1 MVKKL
6 FSRLEKICNN
16 SLFKNNQKTNKIILL
31 EFHGWKVLHIIQ
43 GIISN
48 ILAKSNFSKI
58 IGYSLIH
65 NFENPKPNV
74 KLLENFKWIVGNI
87 FWIKTFGI
95 YKKMNV
101 NKIHKFTYSSY
112 DLNKSKKFINKL
124 YIKKIDKK
132 KILNLHIGKV
142 YVGDL
147 VYDSYLKMYNL
158 PTIDT
163 KDVHFI
169 NFLERFIAVFYCVQN
184 FIKKKNISNV
194 ICSHA
199 TYLEGLPLR
208 IASYKK
214 IKCFLVT
221 IEKIYQITKINPYA
235 NKEYLNFRKTF
246 SKLNKNNKSK
256 AVNLAKKKLKIR
268 LQGKLGDMLYL
279 TKTSYGKI
287 KKKRVLSNN
296 KKKKILIA
304 AHSFCDAPHAR
315 GKGLFNDF
323 YEWIIF
329 LFELSENSQF
339 DWYIKCHP
347 NYYEYFDNTV
357 KNLKELLKKYK
368 NVKWI
373 DPQTSN
379 SQIIKEGI
387 NLALTVD
394 GSIGI
399 EYPYFNIPVINASK
413 NNAHINY
420 KFNYHPK
427 NLSEYKDKII
437 NFYKLKNKIKH
448 NEIFECYF
456 MNFLYFKNNWFFSS
470 FDEVIKYHGGNFT
483 NLYKS
488 KKIYKYLND
497 NFNDNKLTVIVNA
510 FLKFYKTS
518 DYVLNY
524 KHFDRNIST
533 IIKDE
538 SKKLN

>member
-6 FSRLEKICNN
+6 FDRLNIICDDI
-16 SLFKNNQKTNKIILL
+16 LFKNKKKNKKIILL
-31 EFHGWKVLHIIQ
+31 EFHGWKALHIIQ
-43 GIISN
+43 GIIGN
-48 ILAKSNFSKI
+48 ILAKKNFSKI

-65 NFENPKPNV
+65 NFENLKTNR
-74 KLLENFKWIVGNI
+74 KLLKNFKWIVGNL

-101 NKIHKFTYSSY
+101 SKIHKFTYSRN
-112 DLNKSKKFINKL
+112 DLIRSKKFINKL
-124 YIKKIDKK
+124 YNKRLDKK
-132 KILNLHIGKV
+132 KILNLHINKI
-142 YVGDL
+142 YVGDIL
-147 VYDSYLKMYNL
+147 YDSYIKIYNR
-158 PTIDT
+158 PTVDPT
-163 KDVHFI
+163 TLHFM
-169 NFLERFIAVFYCVQN
+169 NFLKRFIAVFYCVES
-184 FIKKKNISNV
+184 FIKKENISDV

-208 IASYKK
+208 IASYNK
-214 IKCFLVT
+214 IKCFFVT
-221 IEKIYQITKINPYA
+221 IEKVYQITKVNLYA

-246 SKLNKNNKSK
+246 NNLSKKDKSK
-256 AVNLAKKKLKIR
+256 SIILAKKKLEIR

-279 TKTSYGKI
+279 TKSSYGKI
-287 KKKRVLSNN
+287 NKKRVLSRN

-329 LFELSENSQF
+329 LFELSEDSKF

-347 NYYEYFDNTV
+347 NFYEYFDDTV
-357 KNLKELLKKYK
+357 IILKELLKKYK

-373 DPQTSN
+373 EPQTSN
-379 SQIIKEGI
+379 SQLIKEGI
-387 NLALTVD
+387 DLALTVD

-399 EYPYFNIPVINASK
+399 EYPYFNIPVINASE

-420 KFNYHPK
+420 KFNYHPR
-427 NLSEYKDKII
+427 NLNEYENKIN
-437 NFYKLKNKIKH
+437 NFYKLKQKIKN

-470 FDEVIKYHGGNFT
+470 FDEVINYHGGNFT

-488 KKIYKYLND
+488 EKIYKYLND
-497 NFNDNKLTVIVNA
+497 NFDSNKLIEIVNA
-510 FLKFYKTS
+510 FLKFYKTK

-524 KHFDRNIST
+524 NHFDKNISA

-538 SKKLN
+538 LKKLN

>member
-1 MVKKL
+1 MVEKL
-6 FSRLEKICNN
+6 FNRLNKICND
-16 SLFKNNQKTNKIILL
+16 SLFKYKKKEQKIILL
-31 EFHGWKVLHIIQ
+31 EFHGWKALHIIQ

-48 ILAKSNFSKI
+48 ILAKKNFCKI

-65 NFENPKPNV
+65 NFERSKQNIKF
-74 KLLENFKWIVGNI
+74 LENFKWIIGNI

-95 YKKMNV
+95 YKKMNIK
-101 NKIHKFTYSSY
+101 KIHKFTYSGN
-112 DLNKSKKFINKL
+112 DLIKSKKFIDKL
-124 YIKKIDKK
+124 YIKQIDKK
-132 KILNLHIGKV
+132 KILNLHINKV

-147 VYDSYLKMYNL
+147 VYDSYLKMYNF
-158 PTIDT
+158 PTINP
-163 KDVHFI
+163 KSLHFL
-169 NFLERFIAVFYCVQN
+169 NFLETFIAVFYCVEH
-184 FIKKKNISNV
+184 FIQKENISDI

-221 IEKIYQITKINPYA
+221 IEKIYQITKANPYA

-246 SKLNKNNKSK
+246 SYLDKNDKLKSI
-256 AVNLAKKKLKIR
+256 NLAKKKLETR

-279 TKTSYGKI
+279 TKSSYGKI
-287 KKKRVLSNN
+287 KKKRVLSKN

-329 LFELSENSQF
+329 LFELSEKSQF

-368 NVKWI
+368 NIKWI
-373 DPQTSN
+373 DPKTSN
-379 SQIIKEGI
+379 AQIIKEGI

-413 NNAHINY
+413 NNPHINY
-420 KFNYHPK
+420 KFNYHPN

-437 NFYKLKNKIKH
+437 NFYKLKKNIKH

-456 MNFLYFKNNWFFSS
+456 MNFLYFKNNWFFSN
-470 FDEVIKYHGGNFT
+470 FDEVINYHGGNFT

-488 KKIYKYLND
+488 KKIYKYINNNFDND
-497 NFNDNKLTVIVNA
+497 KLTEINNA
-510 FLKFYKTS
+510 FLKFYKTR

-524 KHFDRNIST
+524 NHFDKNIST
-533 IIKDE
+533 VINDE
-538 SKKLN
+538 FKELN